1 MAVIDES
8 ALTAA
13 KIRDMP
19 ISAALRRVLLAAAH
33 EAGVD
38 IVRVTSGGQPGSRGQ
53 RTGSNRHD
61 GGNAADLE
69 LVARG
74 RTLDFTRPADL
85 DTICRF
91 VASAAACGATGIGA
105 GVNYMGPQR
114 LHVGFG
120 NGPQDTTQVVW
131 GEGGASANAPDWLR
145 DAAQLGW
152 SYAAGVPVPEGAAPP
167 PVPDGEVAG
176 VGPPPE
182 SPGGFSAQLDGLIGA
197 LNAPSARADRT
208 FGWMARGAVAVIQLC
223 RRLPVTGAP
232 DAETWAILTRF
243 GLLFRVVGWLI
254 AALGVIGLAKS
265 AGGSGADSVLD
276 ALDRFRATLG
286 ASADPGLN
294 SAFDFLRQIVNAV
307 RPAVADVAGAPPWS
321 TILLGLDGLIPGP
334 TGSLVALGLGL
345 YLHRFGGKILTPQ
358 G

>member
-1 MAVIDES
+1 MATIDEA
-8 ALTAA
+8 ALTSA

-19 ISAALRRVLLAAAH
+19 ISDALRRVLLTAAH
-33 EAGVD
+33 EAGVE
-38 IVRVTSGGQPGSRGQ
+38 IVRITSGGQPGSRGQ
-53 RTGSNRHD
+53 RIGSNRHD

-74 RTLDFTRPADL
+74 RTLDFTQSSDL

-91 VASAAACGATGIGA
+91 VASAAASGATGIGA

-120 NGPQDTTQVVW
+120 NGPHDTTQVVW
-131 GEGGASANAPDWLR
+131 GEGGAAANAPHWLR
-145 DAAQLGW
+145 DAARLGW
-152 SYAAGVPVPEGAAPP
+152 NYAAGAPVPEGAAPP
-167 PVPDGEVAG
+167 PPEGEIAST
-176 VGPPPE
+176 GPPPE
-182 SPGGFSAQLDGLIGA
+182 SPGGFPAQLDVLIGA

-223 RRLPVTGAP
+223 RRSPVTGAP
-232 DAETWAILTRF
+232 DAEAWAILTRF

-254 AALGVIGLAKS
+254 AALGIVGLARS
-265 AGGSGADSVLD
+265 AGGSSPDAVLD

-286 ASADPGLN
+286 GSADPGLN
-294 SAFDFLRQIVNAV
+294 SAFDFVRQVVNAV
-307 RPAVADVAGAPPWS
+307 RPAVANFAGAPPWS

-334 TGSLVALGLGL
+334 TGSLAALGMGL
-345 YLHRFGGKILTPQ
+345 ILHRFGAKILKPQ
-358 G
+358 E